1 MDQSLID
8 RIVEGALLASSQPLT
23 LAQLKDLFP
32 EEEPAPPGSIE
43 RALERRREACAGR
56 GVELGEVA
64 SGFRYQVT
72 GEVHGWISRLWT
84 ERKTRYTRA
93 TLETLALIAYRQPI
107 TRGEIEQV
115 RGVAV
120 SSNIIQAL
128 EEREWIRVVGHRDVP
143 GKPALFGTTKGFLDY
158 FGLKRLDELP
168 PLSEL
173 KDLGELDPQLALDR
187 DVPAA
192 AGADGPDI
200 SAGADGAAANDDAGS
215 SGSDTPDSADAAPAS
230 ASDEQAPSPFDD
242 GHPDSAPGERAV
254 PVNEREDNAV
264 AMTTVAVDQADSEP
278 EADLETLS
286 LKREATSEQLKVEER
301 LHKVL
306 AQAGRG
312 SRRALEQ
319 RIAEGLVKVNGEVAQ
334 TGMSV
339 KSGDKIELDGRGF
352 VATALAEPSR
362 VLVYNK
368 PEGEVTTREDPEGR
382 PTVFESLPPLK
393 GARWIAIGR
402 LDINT
407 TGLLLATT
415 DGELA
420 NAMMHPSPMP
430 SSTAS
435 PAALHWKT
443 ARPSSTRSSAS
454 AARIRTTGSA
464 SW

>member
-1 MDQSLID
+1 MDQTLIN

-43 RALERRREACAGR
+43 RALERLREACAGR
-56 GVELGEVA
+56 GVELVEVA

-173 KDLGELDPQLALDR
+173 KDLGELEPQLSLDR
-187 DVPAA
+187 DAPAA
-192 AGADGPDI
+192 ASADGPDI
-200 SAGADGAAANDDAGS
+200 SAGAEGAAANDDAGQA
-215 SGSDTPDSADAAPAS
+215 GSDTPDSVDAAPAS

-254 PVNEREDNAV
+254 
-264 AMTTVAVDQADSEP
+264 
-278 EADLETLS
+278 
-286 LKREATSEQLKVEER
+286 
-301 LHKVL
+301 
-306 AQAGRG
+306 
-312 SRRALEQ
+312 
-319 RIAEGLVKVNGEVAQ
+319 
-334 TGMSV
+334 
-339 KSGDKIELDGRGF
+339 
-352 VATALAEPSR
+352 
-362 VLVYNK
+362 
-368 PEGEVTTREDPEGR
+368 
-382 PTVFESLPPLK
+382 
-393 GARWIAIGR
+393 
-402 LDINT
+402 
-407 TGLLLATT
+407 
-415 DGELA
+415 
-420 NAMMHPSPMP
+420 
-430 SSTAS
+430 
-435 PAALHWKT
+435 
-443 ARPSSTRSSAS
+443 
-454 AARIRTTGSA
+454 
-464 SW
+464 

>member
-1 MDQSLID
+1 MDQTLIN

-43 RALERRREACAGR
+43 RALERLREGCEGR
-56 GVELGEVA
+56 GVELVEVA

-173 KDLGELDPQLALDR
+173 KDLGELEPQLALDR
-187 DVPAA
+187 DGPAV
-192 AGADGPDI
+192 AGAAGPDI
-200 SAGADGAAANDDAGS
+200 SADPDAAGKDHAGLQGGDGNTENSVDAAA
-215 SGSDTPDSADAAPAS
+215 AAPAT
-230 ASDEQAPSPFDD
+230 DEQAPSPHDD

-264 AMTTVAVDQADSEP
+264 ATTTVAVDQADSEP
-278 EADLETLS
+278 EADLQT
-286 LKREATSEQLKVEER
+286 V
-301 LHKVL
+301 
-306 AQAGRG
+306 GR
-312 SRRALEQ
+312 S
-319 RIAEGLVKVNGEVAQ
+319 K
-334 TGMSV
+334 
-339 KSGDKIELDGRGF
+339 
-352 VATALAEPSR
+352 
-362 VLVYNK
+362 
-368 PEGEVTTREDPEGR
+368 
-382 PTVFESLPPLK
+382 
-393 GARWIAIGR
+393 
-402 LDINT
+402 
-407 TGLLLATT
+407 T
-415 DGELA
+415 DE
-420 NAMMHPSPMP
+420 
-430 SSTAS
+430 
-435 PAALHWKT
+435 
-443 ARPSSTRSSAS
+443 
-454 AARIRTTGSA
+454 
-464 SW
+464 

>member
-43 RALERRREACAGR
+43 RALERLREACEGR
-56 GVELGEVA
+56 GVELVEVA

-72 GEVHGWISRLWT
+72 SEVHGWISRLWT

-173 KDLGELDPQLALDR
+173 KDLGELEPQLALDR
-187 DVPAA
+187 DAPAV
-192 AGADGPDI
+192 AGAEGPDI
-200 SAGADGAAANDDAGS
+200 SASADGVAANDDAGLA
-215 SGSDTPDSADAAPAS
+215 GSDTPDSANAASAS
-230 ASDEQAPSPFDD
+230 ASDEQAPSPLDD

-278 EADLETLS
+278 EADLET
-286 LKREATSEQLKVEER
+286 V
-301 LHKVL
+301 
-306 AQAGRG
+306 GR
-312 SRRALEQ
+312 S
-319 RIAEGLVKVNGEVAQ
+319 K
-334 TGMSV
+334 
-339 KSGDKIELDGRGF
+339 
-352 VATALAEPSR
+352 
-362 VLVYNK
+362 
-368 PEGEVTTREDPEGR
+368 
-382 PTVFESLPPLK
+382 
-393 GARWIAIGR
+393 
-402 LDINT
+402 
-407 TGLLLATT
+407 T
-415 DGELA
+415 DE
-420 NAMMHPSPMP
+420 
-430 SSTAS
+430 
-435 PAALHWKT
+435 
-443 ARPSSTRSSAS
+443 
-454 AARIRTTGSA
+454 
-464 SW
+464 